1 MKMKDR
7 IVLSVFC
14 LGLGILIAVQYQNVQ
29 SNFLFGMLPNKRLVE
44 LSQEL
49 ERLKK
54 ERETKTQQLSE
65 LQARFDEIT
74 KSHTNNDAVLKDM
87 NLQLEKYKKIGGFTD
102 LQGSGVIVT
111 LDDDP
116 SVEQATSIN
125 GEFQYLLLLVN
136 ELNAAGAEAI
146 SVNNQRIIANSEIR
160 NANEDI
166 IINATKQRAPF
177 IIKAI
182 GDSDVL
188 YNSLTQRFDIVN
200 IIRERNFLVEID
212 KVDAV
217 TIGKYN
223 DVIHFNFANS
233 VTEN

>member
-1 MKMKDR
+1 MKMKDKM
-7 IVLSVFC
+7 VLGIFC
-14 LGLGILIAVQYQNVQ
+14 LGLGVLIAVQYQNVQ

-54 ERETKTQQLSE
+54 EREAKTQQLSE

-74 KSHTNNDAVLKDM
+74 KSHTNNDVVLKDM
-87 NLQLEKYKKIGGFTD
+87 NLQLDKYKKIAGFTD
-102 LQGSGVIVT
+102 LQGPGIVVT

-116 SVEQATSIN
+116 SVEQPASIN

-166 IINATKQRAPF
+166 IINATKQRSPF

-182 GDSDVL
+182 GDGDVL
-188 YNSLTQRFDIVN
+188 YNSLTQRFGIVN

-223 DVIHFNFANS
+223 DVIYFNFANS